1 MGIPAY
7 FSHIVRQYPKILQR
21 INKQKTIINNLLI
34 DSNSVIYDAVR
45 DMEYSSE
52 DKKFEQKLIKN
63 ICLKLEEYVT
73 LINPNNQVIIAFD
86 GVAPV
91 AKLDQQRN
99 RRYKTWF
106 QKQLS
111 QELDSSTEASW
122 DTTAITPGTK
132 FMANLAS
139 SVSTYFSNPK
149 KFNVKDIIV
158 SSSNEAGEGEHK
170 LFEHIRS
177 NIDIYRDE
185 TTVIYGLDADL
196 IMLTINHLPIA
207 KRLYLFRETPHF
219 IRSIDKTL
227 DPNSLYMLRIPHLA
241 EAIINKLNNG
251 NVVTKRQEKNRLYD
265 YIFMTFLLGNDFI
278 PHFPALNIRTYGID
292 HLMDAYA
299 ATLGNTDKNITD
311 GNKIYWS
318 NLRLLINKLQE
329 CEQQFIEMEYTRRNR
344 QSKRRFPN
352 GTKEERD
359 ERFQSIPLIDRKVE
373 LYINPYE
380 DHWQER
386 YYKQLFDIEPTEE
399 HIKKICIN
407 FLEALEWTFKY
418 YSHKCPD
425 WRWCYN
431 YNYPPLL
438 QDLIRYIPYFDT
450 HFINDAKKNPVDKYV
465 QLAYVLPR
473 DSLSLLPTDISKHL
487 LSKYPEWYHNN
498 CNFQWAYCKYF
509 WESHVLLPHI
519 GIETLEKDITLFVK

>member
-7 FSHIVRQYPKILQR
+7 FSHIVKQHPNILQK
-21 INKQKTIINNLLI
+21 INKQKTMINNLLI

-45 DMEYSSE
+45 DMEYLID

-63 ICLKLEEYVT
+63 ICLKLEEYIN
-73 LINPNNQVIIAFD
+73 LINPDNQVIIAFD

-91 AKLDQQRN
+91 AKLEQQRN

-111 QELDSSTEASW
+111 KELNDSVEPSW

-132 FMANLAS
+132 FMANLATG
-139 SVSTYFSNPK
+139 VSKYFSNPK

-158 SSSNEAGEGEHK
+158 SSSNEAGEGEQK
-170 LFEHIRS
+170 LFEHVRK
-177 NIDIYRDE
+177 NIGIYKDQ
-185 TTVIYGLDADL
+185 TTIIYGLDADL
-196 IMLTINHLPIA
+196 IMLTLNHLPIA
-207 KRLYLFRETPHF
+207 KNLFLFRETPHF

-227 DPNSLYMLRIPHLA
+227 DPNSLYMLRIPYLA
-241 EAIINKLNNG
+241 KAIINKLNNG
-251 NVVTKRQEKNRLYD
+251 NALTKRQETNRLYD

-311 GNKIYWS
+311 GKKIYWC

-329 CEQQFIEMEYTRRNR
+329 CEQQFIEMEYARRDR

-352 GTKEERD
+352 KTKEEKD
-359 ERFQSIPLIDRKVE
+359 ERFQAIPLIDRKVE
-373 LYINPYE
+373 LYINPFQ
-380 DHWQER
+380 DLWQER

-431 YNYPPLL
+431 YNYAPLL

-473 DSLSLLPTDISKHL
+473 DSLSLLPTNITKHL
-487 LSKYPEWYHNN
+487 LSNYPEWYHNN

-519 GIETLEKDITLFVK
+519 CIDTLEKDITLFVK